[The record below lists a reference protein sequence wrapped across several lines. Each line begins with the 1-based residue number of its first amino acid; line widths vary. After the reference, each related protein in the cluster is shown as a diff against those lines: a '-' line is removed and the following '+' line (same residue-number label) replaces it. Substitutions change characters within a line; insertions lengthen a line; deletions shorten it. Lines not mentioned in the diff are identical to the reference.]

1 MLGLF
6 FLLKQTTFL
15 LSLLNANLISDIF
28 LKKNKQMKNLFST
41 LLLFICLTSFGQVTF
56 TNAPQNKQL
65 IARNLN
71 TNQGTVNISGTVN
84 NSGVNYDAIE
94 VIVIKGGIFED
105 SRANQS
111 LSFSGNTAPFNINV
125 TINSELTNYTITV
138 NGLSGTN
145 RNQIMQ
151 ATEVVAGD
159 VFIVQGQSNAE
170 ANERSGSAG
179 ANNSNFIRVYASGT
193 ENGSNLQ
200 NNNNWFI
207 AQGNGNKETN
217 GNAGQWGLKL
227 AKMLQDDLKIP
238 IAIFNGAHGGQPIEF
253 FQAPGNYATSTSSNY
268 GRMYYR
274 LNKTGL
280 KANVRGILWSQGEAN
295 SFGSGLATQS
305 YMNLF
310 NDLKTAW
317 LNDYPNIEHFYVF
330 QTRDCD
336 CGTTAAGRLKIKEAQ
351 RLLAINDATISIM
364 PTTGMSLASDN
375 CHYPFGNGYEKFAT
389 RIYPLVKR
397 DIYGESFTTNIDAP
411 MITSAKLMT
420 PTSLEIETDMPLQL
434 NATSLANI
442 QQDYV
447 LTNVGS
453 ASITA
458 VQVTGKKIIF
468 TLSAYPGFG
477 RSSTVSFIGKL
488 ANSTLN
494 ITNDNSLEL
503 VNFSNFQ
510 IQDLSDNG
518 NPPDTGNPQGNGSD
532 NTNPKIIQL
541 QNGGKIIIKANSSLN
556 LKGLKI
562 TPIADHTLVADNTAT
577 RSLTALGSIP
587 NESMARVF
595 NFTSATADF
604 TGQIIYYYDDAD
616 MGSIAHGD
624 AVLQVKDATDTWLS
638 YADADSNNNKVTYT
652 FTNPVN
658 IKSVT
663 VSASATTLSIETPK
677 EEMEITIFPNPVNSI
692 LNIQYDGDLQII
704 INDIL
709 GKEIIKTDKK
719 NIDMSSIPSGIYI
732 VNINDIKRAKKIN
745 YKVIKK

>member
-1 MLGLF
+1 MGLF
-6 FLLKQTTFL
+6 VLIKQITFL
-15 LSLLNANLISDIF
+15 LSLLNANPISDIS
-28 LKKNKQMKNLFST
+28 LEKNKQMKNILTT
-41 LLLFICLTSFGQVTF
+41 LLLLICLTSFGQVTF
-56 TNAPQNKQL
+56 IKAPQDKQL
-65 IARNLN
+65 VARNLN
-71 TNQGTVNISGTVN
+71 TNLGTVNISGTVN

-94 VIVIKGGIFED
+94 VVVIRGGIFED
-105 SRANQS
+105 SRVSEN
-111 LSFSGNTAPFNINV
+111 LSFSGNMAPFNIDV
-125 TINSELTNYTITV
+125 TINSELTNYTIII
-138 NGLSGTN
+138 NGLDGANTT
-145 RNQIMQ
+145 QIKQ

-193 ENGSNLQ
+193 ENGTNLQ
-200 NNNNWFI
+200 NNDNWFV
-207 AQGNGNKETN
+207 AQGNGHKETD

-227 AKMLQDDLKIP
+227 AKMLQDDLNIP

-268 GRMYYR
+268 ARMYYR

-295 SFGSGLATQS
+295 SFGSGLAIQS

-397 DIYGESFTTNIDAP
+397 DIYGESFTQNIDAP

-442 QQDYV
+442 QQDYI

-638 YADADSNNNKVTYT
+638 YVDEDSNNNKVTYT

-663 VSASATTLSIETPK
+663 ASASATTLSIETLT
-677 EEMEITIFPNPVNSI
+677 EEMKITIFPNPVNSVI
-692 LNIQYDGDLQII
+692 QIKYHGHLNAKVYDF
-704 INDIL
+704 L
-709 GKEIIKTDKK
+709 GRELLSTNSKSIDMSEMPAGVYIIKTTDKT
-719 NIDMSSIPSGIYI
+719 
-732 VNINDIKRAKKIN
+732 INKTNSYKI
-745 YKVIKK
+745 IKK

>member
-1 MLGLF
+1 
-6 FLLKQTTFL
+6 
-15 LSLLNANLISDIF
+15 
-28 LKKNKQMKNLFST
+28 MKNLFST
-41 LLLFICLTSFGQVTF
+41 LLIFICLTSFGQVTF

-105 SRANQS
+105 SSANQS
-111 LSFSGNTAPFNINV
+111 LSFSGNTAPFNINI

-138 NGLSGTN
+138 YGLTGTN

-179 ANNSNFIRVYASGT
+179 ANYSNFIRVYASGT

-207 AQGNGNKETN
+207 AQGDGNKETN

-227 AKMLQDDLKIP
+227 AKMLQDDLNIP

-397 DIYGESFTTNIDAP
+397 DIYGESFTPNIDAP

-562 TPIADHTLVADNTAT
+562 TPMADHTLVADNTAT

-604 TGQIIYYYDDAD
+604 TGQIIYYYDDVD

-638 YADADSNNNKVTYT
+638 YADEDSNNNKVTYT

-658 IKSVT
+658 IKSVSA
-663 VSASATTLSIETPK
+663 SASATTLSIETLK

-704 INDIL
+704 IHDIS
-709 GKEIIKTDKK
+709 GKEIIKTGRKS
-719 NIDMSSIPSGIYI
+719 IDMSSIPRGIYI
-732 VNINDIKRAKKIN
+732 VNLADIKNSKKN
-745 YKVIKK
+745 SYKVIKK

>member
-6 FLLKQTTFL
+6 VLIKQTTFL
-15 LSLLNANLISDIF
+15 LSLLNANLISDIS
-28 LKKNKQMKNLFST
+28 LKKNKQMKNLLST
-41 LLLFICLTSFGQVTF
+41 LLLLICLTSFGQVTF
-56 TNAPQNKQL
+56 TKAPQNKQL

-71 TNQGTVNISGTVN
+71 TNLGTVNISGTVN

-94 VIVIKGGIFED
+94 VVVIRGGIFED
-105 SRANQS
+105 SRVSEN
-111 LSFSGNTAPFNINV
+111 LSFSGNMAPFNIDV
-125 TINSELTNYTITV
+125 TINSELTNYTIII
-138 NGLSGTN
+138 NGLDGANTT
-145 RNQIMQ
+145 QIKQ

-193 ENGSNLQ
+193 ENGTNLQ
-200 NNNNWFI
+200 NNDNWFV
-207 AQGNGNKETN
+207 AQGNGHKETD

-227 AKMLQDDLKIP
+227 AKMLQDDLNIP

-268 GRMYYR
+268 ARMYYR

-295 SFGSGLATQS
+295 SFGSGLAIQS

-397 DIYGESFTTNIDAP
+397 DIYGESFTQNIDAP

-442 QQDYV
+442 QQDYI

-638 YADADSNNNKVTYT
+638 YVDEDSNNNKVTYT

-663 VSASATTLSIETPK
+663 ASASATTLSIETLT
-677 EEMEITIFPNPVNSI
+677 EEMKITVFPNPVNSVI
-692 LNIQYDGDLQII
+692 QIKYQGHLNAKVYDF
-704 INDIL
+704 L
-709 GKEIIKTDKK
+709 GRELLSTNSKSIDMSEMPAGVYIIKTTDKT
-719 NIDMSSIPSGIYI
+719 
-732 VNINDIKRAKKIN
+732 INKTNSYKI
-745 YKVIKK
+745 IKK

>member
-1 MLGLF
+1 LLGLF
-6 FLLKQTTFL
+6 FLSKQTTFL
-15 LSLLNANLISDIF
+15 FSLLNANLISDIF

-41 LLLFICLTSFGQVTF
+41 LLIFICLTSFGQVTF

-105 SRANQS
+105 SSANQS
-111 LSFSGNTAPFNINV
+111 LSFSGNTAPFNINI

-138 NGLSGTN
+138 YGLTGTN

-170 ANERSGSAG
+170 ANERSGSAS

-193 ENGSNLQ
+193 ENGTNLQ
-200 NNNNWFI
+200 NNDNWFV
-207 AQGNGNKETN
+207 AQGDGHKETN

-364 PTTGMSLASDN
+364 PTTGMLLASDN

-562 TPIADHTLVADNTAT
+562 TPMADHTLVADNTAT

-604 TGQIIYYYDDAD
+604 TGQIIYYYDDVD

-638 YADADSNNNKVTYT
+638 YADEDSNNNKVTYT

-658 IKSVT
+658 IKSVSA
-663 VSASATTLSIETPK
+663 SASATTLSIETLK

-704 INDIL
+704 IHDIS
-709 GKEIIKTDKK
+709 GKEIIKTGRKS
-719 NIDMSSIPSGIYI
+719 IDMSSIPRGIYI
-732 VNINDIKRAKKIN
+732 VNLADIKNSKKN
-745 YKVIKK
+745 SYKVIKK

>member
-1 MLGLF
+1 MVGLF
-6 FLLKQTTFL
+6 ALIKQTTFL
-15 LSLLNANLISDIF
+15 LSLLNANPILDIS
-28 LKKNKQMKNLFST
+28 LKKNKQMKNLLTT
-41 LLLFICLTSFGQVTF
+41 LLLLICLTSFGQVTF

-65 IARNLN
+65 VARNLN
-71 TNQGTVNISGTVN
+71 TNLGTVNISGTVN

-94 VIVIKGGIFED
+94 VVVIKGGIFED
-105 SRANQS
+105 SRVNES
-111 LSFSGNTAPFNINV
+111 LSFSGNMAPFNIDV
-125 TINSELTNYTITV
+125 TINAELTNYTITV
-138 NGLSGTN
+138 NGLTGANTT
-145 RNQIMQ
+145 QIMQ

-170 ANERSGSAG
+170 ANERSGSAD

-193 ENGSNLQ
+193 ENGTNLQ
-200 NNNNWFI
+200 NNDNWFV
-207 AQGNGNKETN
+207 AQGDGDKETD

-227 AKMLQDDLKIP
+227 AKMLQDDLNIP

-274 LNKTGL
+274 LNETGL

-317 LNDYPNIEHFYVF
+317 LNDYLNIEHFYVF

-397 DIYGESFTTNIDAP
+397 DIYGESFTQNIDAP
-411 MITSAKLMT
+411 MIISAKLKS
-420 PTSLEIETDMPLQL
+420 PTSLEIETDMSLQL

-442 QQDYV
+442 QQDYT

-458 VQVTGKKIIF
+458 VQVAGNKIIF

-477 RSSTVSFIGKL
+477 RSSTISFIGKI

-494 ITNDNSLEL
+494 ITNDNNLEL

-518 NPPDTGNPQGNGSD
+518 NPPDGGNSPGNGSD

-541 QNGGKIIIKANSSLN
+541 QNGGQITIKANGSLN
-556 LKGLKI
+556 LKGLKL
-562 TPIADHTLVADNTAT
+562 TPNTDHILVADNTAT
-577 RSLTALGSIP
+577 RALTTLGSAP

-595 NFTSATADF
+595 NFISATADF
-604 TGQIIYYYDDAD
+604 TGQIIYYYDAVD
-616 MGSIAHGD
+616 MGTIAHDD
-624 AVLQVKDATDTWLS
+624 AVLQVKDDADMWIS
-638 YADADSNNNKVTYT
+638 YADEDANNNKVTYT
-652 FTNPVN
+652 FTNPIN

-663 VSASATTLSIETPK
+663 ASASATTLSIETLT
-677 EEMEITIFPNPVNSI
+677 EEMKITIFPNPVNSVI
-692 LNIQYDGDLQII
+692 QIKYQGHLNAKVYDF
-704 INDIL
+704 L
-709 GKEIIKTDKK
+709 GRELLSTNSKSIDMSEIPAGVYIIKTTDKT
-719 NIDMSSIPSGIYI
+719 
-732 VNINDIKRAKKIN
+732 INKTNSYKI
-745 YKVIKK
+745 IKK